1 VYRVI
6 PDTAVLDQ
14 IAALPARVLPQLAE
28 AFSVPELPPQS
39 GRPYNEDLPDGP
51 MRELI
56 FGTNGEAAITYL
68 IVEHVH
74 EVHSVDRLSHQHLPA
89 T

>member
-14 IAALPARVLPQLAE
+14 IAALPARVLPHLAE
-28 AFSVPELPPQS
+28 AFGLLELAPHS

-56 FGTNGEAAITYL
+56 FGANSEATITYL
-68 IVEHVH
+68 IVEHAH
-74 EVHSVDRLSHQHLPA
+74 EVHVLVIQWVG
-89 T
+89 